1 MLENA
6 LDQSEFFGAG
16 AFKINLSIY
25 LFYGILGILL
35 MQFSI
40 LTIQYGL
47 NLSLNNLGLN
57 ILKFYSLCF
66 LLIVDFGNLR
76 LVKHKW
82 RSILSRE
89 R

>member
-1 MLENA
+1 
-6 LDQSEFFGAG
+6 
-16 AFKINLSIY
+16 
-25 LFYGILGILL
+25 

-40 LTIQYGL
+40 LAAQYGL
-47 NLSLNNLGLN
+47 NLSLSNLGLN
-57 ILKFYSLCF
+57 ILKFYVLCF
-66 LLIVDFGNLR
+66 LLIVDFGNLM

>member
-1 MLENA
+1 VVLSSSSPA
-6 LDQSEFFGAG
+6 TLPTGT
-16 AFKINLSIY
+16 FKINLSVY

-40 LTIQYGL
+40 LAVQYGL
-47 NLSLNNLGLN
+47 SLSLNNLGLN
-57 ILKFYSLCF
+57 ILKFYFLCF
-66 LLIVDFGNLR
+66 LLIMDFGNLK